1 MEIEQT
7 ARPLETNAHANF
19 PMAENEAYQSME
31 NGGGKHAHIDMF
43 VAHCACRVQCW
54 DKVMDLEGSLENMLN
69 VSQYCWSHERWATV
83 PLMGAIN
90 ALLPYNCTKRL
101 LPHFSGSYVSYV
113 SFVDVR
119 KTWERTATLNGRVHK
134 VWRS

>member
-7 ARPLETNAHANF
+7 ARPLQTNAHANF
-19 PMAENEAYQSME
+19 SMAENAVYQCME

-54 DKVMDLEGSLENMLN
+54 DKVKDLEESLENVLN
-69 VSQYCWSHERWATV
+69 VFSVLLVTRMLSNGTIN
-83 PLMGAIN
+83 GAIN
-90 ALLPYNCTKRL
+90 ALLPYNCSKWS
-101 LPHFSGSYVSYV
+101 LPHFSGSYMSYV
-113 SFVDVR
+113 SLVDVR